1 MTDKVVRT
9 PAVAGRF
16 YPDDPI
22 VLSEMVREHLG
33 PEQERQPALGVVCP
47 HAGYK
52 YSGNVAGAVY
62 ARVEIPETV
71 VLIGPNH
78 SGMGPYV
85 AMNSEGCWS
94 TPLGVVAIDETF
106 AQKFKEA
113 FPWAEDSTQA
123 HQKEHSLETQVPFL
137 QMIRPDVKIVPI
149 VLKRLQVDAFL
160 TLGQALAETIQ
171 KVGGNVLIVASTDMT
186 HFESQKNAA
195 EKDQKA
201 IEKIIDLDPEG
212 LDLTVRGYGI
222 SMCGANSTSAMLHA
236 TQELGAEE
244 CKLIKY
250 SNSGM
255 VTGDFDHV
263 VGYAGLIVT

>member
-1 MTDKVVRT
+1 MTGKVLRA

-16 YPDDPI
+16 YPDDPGT
-22 VLSEMVREHLG
+22 LSETVKEYLG
-33 PEQERQPALGVVCP
+33 TEQERQRAFGVVSP

-71 VLIGPNH
+71 VLMGPNH
-78 SGMGPYV
+78 SGMGPFV
-85 AMNSEGCWS
+85 AMNSEGSWS
-94 TPLGVVAIDETF
+94 TPLGEVAIDESF

-149 VLKRLQVDAFL
+149 VLKRLQIDAAI
-160 TLGQALAETIQ
+160 TLGQALAETIE

-186 HFESQKNAA
+186 HFESQEEAA
-195 EKDQKA
+195 RKDRMA
-201 IEKIIDLDPEG
+201 IEKMEDMNPEG
-212 LDLTVRGYGI
+212 LDETVRGYGI

-236 TQELGAEE
+236 AQELGAEE

-250 SNSGM
+250 SNSGNT
-255 VTGDFDHV
+255 TGDFDHV
-263 VGYAGLIVT
+263 VGYAGLVVT